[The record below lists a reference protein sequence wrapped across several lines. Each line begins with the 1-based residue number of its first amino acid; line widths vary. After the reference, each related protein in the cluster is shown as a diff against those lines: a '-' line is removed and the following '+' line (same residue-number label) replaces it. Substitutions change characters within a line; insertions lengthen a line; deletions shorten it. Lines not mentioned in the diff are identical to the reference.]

1 MRIGLT
7 TLVVREYDEAIR
19 FYVDAVGFDLVSDD
33 DMGGGKRWVV
43 VAPPGGRGG
52 GLLLAQP
59 ADAAQAD
66 VIGAQAGGRVGH
78 FLFTDDFHG
87 QYERMATAGVHFLES
102 PRDETYGWVVVW
114 QDLYGNRWD
123 LLEDRS

>member
-1 MRIGLT
+1 MRVGLT
-7 TLVVREYDEAIR
+7 ALVVREYDEAIR
-19 FYVDAVGFDLVSDD
+19 FYVDAVGFELVSNDD
-33 DMGGGKRWVV
+33 LGGGKRWVV
-43 VAPPGGRGG
+43 VAPPGGGS
-52 GLLLAQP
+52 GLLLAKA
-59 ADAAQAD
+59 ADATQAE

-87 QYERMATAGVHFLES
+87 QYERMRAAGVRFVEP

-123 LLEDRS
+123 LLEDRT